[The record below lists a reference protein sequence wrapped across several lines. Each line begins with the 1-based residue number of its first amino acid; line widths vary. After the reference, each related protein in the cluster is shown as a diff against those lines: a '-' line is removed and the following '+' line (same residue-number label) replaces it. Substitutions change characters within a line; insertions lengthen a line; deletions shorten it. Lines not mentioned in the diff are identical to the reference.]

1 MKSKNRDFFLE
12 ALKIQKNAKRIGF
25 DWQKKEEIF
34 KKIREEIREL
44 KRAIKKGDQK
54 MVEEEFGDLLFSLI
68 NLSRHLRINPK
79 IALRKANQKF
89 LKRFQ
94 EMKKKISKNAT
105 LQEMDRV
112 WEMIKRR

>member
-79 IALRKANQKF
+79 
-89 LKRFQ
+89 
-94 EMKKKISKNAT
+94 
-105 LQEMDRV
+105 
-112 WEMIKRR
+112 